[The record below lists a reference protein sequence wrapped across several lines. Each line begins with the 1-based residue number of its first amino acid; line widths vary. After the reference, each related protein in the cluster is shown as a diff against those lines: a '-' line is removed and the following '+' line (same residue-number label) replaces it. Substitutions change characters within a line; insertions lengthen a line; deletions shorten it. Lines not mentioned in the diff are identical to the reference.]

1 MISVILY
8 TVITTLSIGLLAAII
23 LYVASVKFKV
33 YEDPKIDEIEALLPA
48 TNCGGCGFP
57 GCRPFAEAVT
67 KADDL
72 SDLYCTVGGNEV
84 MQEVAEVAGLNPVEH
99 EKLIAVLRCSG
110 SSLVRAKSTDYDG
123 VRNCSLAA
131 AIYSGETDCQYGCL
145 GMGECV
151 DVCDFDALHMDEETG
166 LPVVNQDN
174 CTACNACVE
183 VCPKDLFELRPLGV
197 GKKHL
202 RIYVACMNQDKGGI
216 AKKACDTA
224 CIGCN
229 KCVKVCKDEAIV
241 VENFL
246 AYIDVNKCSN
256 CRKCVYECPTDAI
269 LDVNFPPRKDVNPN
283 AADKKAKKA
292 APAKKSIGE
301 DVNLVEGLLKKETV
315 KVESEVINTKKSA
328 E

>member
-1 MISVILY
+1 MGSIILY
-8 TVITTLSIGLLAAII
+8 TIITTLSIALLAAII
-23 LYVASVKFKV
+23 LYIASVKFKV

-48 TNCGGCGFP
+48 TNCGGCGYP
-57 GCRPFAEAVT
+57 GCRPFAEAIT
-67 KADDL
+67 KADNLNDL
-72 SDLYCTVGGNEV
+72 FCTVGGNET
-84 MQEVAEVAGLNPVEH
+84 MQQVAEVAGMNPVEH

-110 SSLVRAKSTDYDG
+110 SSLVREKSTDYDG

-131 AIYSGETDCQYGCL
+131 AIYAGETECQYGCL

-151 DVCDFDALHMDEETG
+151 DVCDFDALHMDPISG
-166 LPVVNQDN
+166 LPVVDENK

-183 VCPKDLFELRPLGV
+183 VCPKDLFELRPLGI

-229 KCVKVCKDEAIV
+229 KCVQVCKDEAIV

-256 CRKCVYECPTDAI
+256 CRKCVYECPTGAI

-283 AADKKAKKA
+283 AADKAKSKRE
-292 APAKKSIGE
+292 PVKKE
-301 DVNLVEGLLKKETV
+301 VPDEVNLLGSIHKKE
-315 KVESEVINTKKSA
+315 EVITEEISTKKSA